1 MIALSLG
8 ERIKKARKALDLTQQ
23 KFADQIGTTQNALT
37 GYETGRRNPSSSVI
51 NNICKTFDVNEEW
64 LRTGKGEMFNA
75 KSSAAMEA
83 LARER
88 GLTHSDLVLIEKFLS
103 MKQESRLAVA
113 EYMLEVAAALNS
125 DTTPLDIVT
134 TRKNTDIDTEVGYY
148 RSDLLVDK
156 RLSAADAGQRP
167 EAKAPQEM
175 TDAELHAE
183 LDRQLLEEKGQAGDQ
198 SAFGR
203 GNSETATG

>member
-1 MIALSLG
+1 MSLG

-148 RSDLLVDK
+148 RSDLLMDK
-156 RLSAADAGQRP
+156 RLSAADAGQQQ
-167 EAKAPQEM
+167 EIKSPQEM
-175 TDAELHAE
+175 TVAELHAE
-183 LDRQLLEEKGQAGDQ
+183 LDRQIAEEKKRAAGQSVSGP
-198 SAFGR
+198 GR
-203 GNSETATG
+203 SEKVTG

>member
-1 MIALSLG
+1 MSLG

-134 TRKNTDIDTEVGYY
+134 TRKNTDIDAEVGYY
-148 RSDLLVDK
+148 RSDLLMDK
-156 RLSAADAGQRP
+156 RLSAADAGQQQ

-175 TDAELHAE
+175 TVAELHAE
-183 LDRQLLEEKGQAGDQ
+183 LDRQIAEEKKRAEGLSVSGPG
-198 SAFGR
+198 SY
-203 GNSETATG
+203 EMATG